1 MDRRTRGY
9 GASPKK
15 GARES
20 GRKRIREMRKRV
32 RGKRKRKRKEE
43 DDGADRW
50 ARARIRSLT
59 GGPSRKGIVER
70 R

>member
-1 MDRRTRGY
+1 MRG
-9 GASPKK
+9 
-15 GARES
+15 
-20 GRKRIREMRKRV
+20 KR
-32 RGKRKRKRKEE
+32 KRKRKRKEE